1 MKLLLLG
8 SLLFSGGSAV
18 AMQNETVKDEVS
30 QMYNQAKQMV
40 QKGFKGSMV
49 DRVKESGFPYPNET
63 QLANLTDEQEA
74 ILVSTIDQI
83 NAEYDWANMTD
94 EEIQAA
100 LQDIKVELD
109 ALRAEL
115 GIEAVQER
123 IQAKTQQRTQSK
135 GRSGNHWNEDFVPS
149 GDGVPNEDCPLDD
162 VEPVDPNADV
172 A

>member
-30 QMYNQAKQMV
+30 NMYNQAKQMV

-63 QLANLTDEQEA
+63 QLAKLTDEQEA

-83 NAEYDWANMTD
+83 NATYDWANMTD
-94 EEIQAA
+94 EEILLA

-109 ALRAEL
+109 ALRTEL
-115 GIEAVQER
+115 GIEPIQDR
-123 IQAKTQQRTQSK
+123 IQAKIQQRTNQA
-135 GRSGNHWNEDFVPS
+135 GRKGNHWNEEFVPN
-149 GDGVPNEDCPLDD
+149 GDGTQDGDCPLDD
-162 VEPVDPNADV
+162 VTPVDPETDV